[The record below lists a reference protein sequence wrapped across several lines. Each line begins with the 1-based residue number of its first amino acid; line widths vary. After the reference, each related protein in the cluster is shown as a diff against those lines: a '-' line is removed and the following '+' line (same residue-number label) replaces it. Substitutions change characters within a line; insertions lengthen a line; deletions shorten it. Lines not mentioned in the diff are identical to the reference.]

1 MYCLVLIRREF
12 VLLVLTSLT
21 FSTMEIN
28 LIQDKMYR
36 LMAIKSVHLT
46 HLLSITDILVMLK
59 HTVLYNDSFFYELK
73 IGYTAF
79 LD

>member
-1 MYCLVLIRREF
+1 MRREF

-28 LIQDKMYR
+28 LIQAKLYR

-46 HLLSITDILVMLK
+46 QFTFHHLQLTNIRTYNLVQ
-59 HTVLYNDSFFYELK
+59 S
-73 IGYTAF
+73 
-79 LD
+79 